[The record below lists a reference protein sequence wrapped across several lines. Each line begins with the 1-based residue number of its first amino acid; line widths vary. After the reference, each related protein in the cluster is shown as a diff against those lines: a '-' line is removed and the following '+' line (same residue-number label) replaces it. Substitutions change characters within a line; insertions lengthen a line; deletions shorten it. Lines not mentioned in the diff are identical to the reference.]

1 MSGPAA
7 EEPGS
12 SADQGRTLG
21 TTADATAPTPTV
33 AEARDRLG
41 AEPGYLE
48 VLSTGDIEV
57 EGRMPWS
64 SNGTFLVTVTS
75 GADSLSAIYKPLR
88 GERPLW
94 DFPGGLCRREVAA
107 FLLSARLGWGL
118 VPETVLRHD
127 APLGVGSL
135 QRFIDADFAEHYFTL
150 MEHPV
155 HHQRLREMATL
166 DLLLNNADRKG
177 GHCLLGECRIWGI
190 DNGLSFHEDNK
201 LRTVIWEF
209 AGEEVPDYLLPD
221 VEEVATAA
229 PSDLAGMLEPD
240 EIEALMRRAARIVER
255 PYFPQLNPDRRPYP
269 WPMV

>member
-1 MSGPAA
+1 MSEGPAGA
-7 EEPGS
+7 PGA
-12 SADQGRTLG
+12 SADKGRTLG
-21 TTADATAPTPTV
+21 TTADATLPTPTV
-33 AEARDRLG
+33 AEAKAMLSADQAHIETLSAG
-41 AEPGYLE
+41 E
-48 VLSTGDIEV
+48 VEV

-64 SNGTFLVTVTS
+64 SNATFLATVTH
-75 GADSLSAIYKPLR
+75 GDEMLNAIYKPLR

-107 FLLSARLGWGL
+107 FQLSAHLGWGL

-135 QRFIDADFAEHYFTL
+135 QRFIDADFAEHYFSL
-150 MEHPV
+150 MEHEV

-190 DNGLSFHEDNK
+190 DNGLSFHEDPK

-209 AGEEVPDYLLPD
+209 SGEEVPDYLLAD
-221 VEEVATAA
+221 IEEVATAA
-229 PSDLAGMLEPD
+229 PPGLGGLLEHS
-240 EIEALMRRAARIVER
+240 EIEALMARAAGLVDR
-255 PYFPQLNPDRRPYP
+255 PYFPQLHPDRRPYP
-269 WPMV
+269 WPLV

>member
-7 EEPGS
+7 EGPGAA
-12 SADQGRTLG
+12 ADKGRTLG
-21 TTADATAPTPTV
+21 TTVDASLPTPTV
-33 AEARDRLG
+33 GEARERLR
-41 AEPGYLE
+41 AEPEYIEILSSGE
-48 VLSTGDIEV
+48 VEV

-64 SNGTFLVTVTS
+64 SNATFLVTITRGEDV
-75 GADSLSAIYKPLR
+75 LNAIYKPLR

-107 FLLSARLGWGL
+107 FQLSAHLGWGL

-150 MEHPV
+150 MEHEV
-155 HHQRLREMATL
+155 HHPRLREMAAF

-190 DNGLSFHEDNK
+190 DNGLSFHEDTK

-209 AGEEVPDYLLPD
+209 AGEEVPEYLLAD
-221 VEEVATAA
+221 IEEVATAPA
-229 PSDLAGMLEPD
+229 PGLAGLLEDD
-240 EIEALMRRAARIVER
+240 EIEALMGRAGRLLDQ
-255 PYFPQLNPDRRPYP
+255 PYFPQLHPDRRPYP
-269 WPMV
+269 WPLV